1 MPWWSWLLIWTVL
14 VLGLLGMLVFFGWWL
29 FRKVVAAGRE
39 ASALMEKAEVLSRR
53 AEELQEARFEP
64 AVLADGEEL
73 RAERAQRIV
82 ERAFA
87 RQARRD
93 ARVRRGRLLVDVDPK
108 TVPDRFAH
116 LLRRT

>member
-14 VLGLLGMLVFFGWWL
+14 VLGLLGMLVFFAWWL

-39 ASALMEKAEVLSRR
+39 AAALMEKADVLSQR
-53 AEELQEARFEP
+53 AEELADTFEP
-64 AVLADGEEL
+64 AVLADAEEL
-73 RAERAQRIV
+73 RAERHDRLA
-82 ERAFA
+82 ERAIA

>member
-1 MPWWSWLLIWTVL
+1 MPWWSWLVIWTVL
-14 VLGLLGMLVFFGWWL
+14 VLGLLGELAFFAWWL

-39 ASALMEKAEVLSRR
+39 AAELMDKAEILSRR
-53 AEELQEARFEP
+53 ADELHERFEP
-64 AVLADGEEL
+64 AVLADAEEL
-73 RAERAQRIV
+73 RAAREDERAG
-82 ERAFA
+82 RAFA

-93 ARVRRGRLLVDVDPK
+93 ARVRRGRLLVDVDPA

>member
-14 VLGLLGMLVFFGWWL
+14 VLGLLGMLAFFAWWL
-29 FRKVVAAGRE
+29 FRKVAAAGRE
-39 ASALMEKAEVLSRR
+39 AAALMEKAEVLSRR
-53 AEELQEARFEP
+53 ADELHERFEP
-64 AVLADGEEL
+64 AVLADAHEL
-73 RAERAQRIV
+73 RAQREQHLT

-93 ARVRRGRLLVDVDPK
+93 ARVRRGRLLVDVDPS
-108 TVPDRFAH
+108 TVPTRFAH

>member
-1 MPWWSWLLIWTVL
+1 MPWWSWLVIWTVL
-14 VLGLLGMLVFFGWWL
+14 VLGLLGELAFFAWWL

-39 ASALMEKAEVLSRR
+39 AAELMDKAEILSRR
-53 AEELQEARFEP
+53 ADELQERFEP
-64 AVLADGEEL
+64 AVLADAEEL
-73 RAERAQRIV
+73 RAAREDERAG
-82 ERAFA
+82 RAFA

-93 ARVRRGRLLVDVDPK
+93 ARVRRGRLLVDVDPA

>member
-1 MPWWSWLLIWTVL
+1 MPWWSWLVIWTVL
-14 VLGLLGMLVFFGWWL
+14 VLGLLGELAFFAWWL

-39 ASALMEKAEVLSRR
+39 AAALMDKAEVLSRR
-53 AEELQEARFEP
+53 ADELHERFEP
-64 AVLADGEEL
+64 AVLADAEEL
-73 RAERAQRIV
+73 RAAREDERAG
-82 ERAFA
+82 RAFA

-93 ARVRRGRLLVDVDPK
+93 ARVRRGRLLVDVDPA

>member
-14 VLGLLGMLVFFGWWL
+14 VLGLLGMLAFFTWWL

-39 ASALMEKAEVLSRR
+39 AAALMDKAEVLSRR
-53 AEELQEARFEP
+53 AEELHERFEP
-64 AVLADGEEL
+64 AVLADASEL
-73 RAERAQRIV
+73 LAEREQQRA

-93 ARVRRGRLLVDVDPK
+93 ARVRRGRLLVDVDPA

-116 LLRRT
+116 LLSRT

>member
-1 MPWWSWLLIWTVL
+1 MPWWSWLVIWTVL
-14 VLGLLGMLVFFGWWL
+14 VLGLLGMLAFFAWWL

-39 ASALMEKAEVLSRR
+39 AAALMEKAEVLSRR
-53 AEELQEARFEP
+53 AEELQDTFEP
-64 AVLADGEEL
+64 AVLADATEL
-73 RAERAQRIV
+73 SAQRQEHLT

-93 ARVRRGRLLVDVDPK
+93 ARVRRGRLLVDVDPA

>member
-14 VLGLLGMLVFFGWWL
+14 VLGLLGMLAFFAWWL

-39 ASALMEKAEVLSRR
+39 AAALMEKAEVLSRR
-53 AEELQEARFEP
+53 ADELHERFEP
-64 AVLADGEEL
+64 AVLADAELL
-73 RAERAQRIV
+73 RAERDDWLV
-82 ERAFA
+82 GRAFA

-93 ARVRRGRLLVDVDPK
+93 ARVRRGRLLVDVDPA
-108 TVPDRFAH
+108 TVPARFAH

>member
-1 MPWWSWLLIWTVL
+1 MPWWSWLVIWTVL
-14 VLGLLGMLVFFGWWL
+14 VLGLLGMLAFFAWWL

-39 ASALMEKAEVLSRR
+39 AAALLEKTEVLSRR
-53 AEELQEARFEP
+53 ADELQERFEP
-64 AVLADGEEL
+64 AVLADVDDL
-73 RAERAQRIV
+73 RAGREEERTR
-82 ERAFA
+82 RAYA

-93 ARVRRGRLLVDVDPK
+93 ARVRRGRLLVDVDPA

>member
-14 VLGLLGMLVFFGWWL
+14 VLGLLGMLAFFAWWL

-39 ASALMEKAEVLSRR
+39 AAALMEKADVLSRR
-53 AEELQEARFEP
+53 AEELHERFEP
-64 AVLADGEEL
+64 AVLKDAEEL
-73 RAERAQRIV
+73 RAERHDLLTA
-82 ERAFA
+82 RAYA

-93 ARVRRGRLLVDVDPK
+93 ARVRRGRLLVDVDPA